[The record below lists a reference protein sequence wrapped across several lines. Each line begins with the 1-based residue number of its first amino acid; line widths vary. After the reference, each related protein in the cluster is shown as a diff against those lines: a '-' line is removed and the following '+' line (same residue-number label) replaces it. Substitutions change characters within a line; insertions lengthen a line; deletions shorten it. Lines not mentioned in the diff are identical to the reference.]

1 MGCSAPSRLHRSSRF
16 ISSVGCAHGPRR
28 PSAGC
33 VQGELPSC
41 PAWFQHDAPDS
52 LAGARHQGIAPS
64 PLLQCSL
71 CLLGSPLRWHS
82 CRTRELSSCPPSLWK
97 IHLMPLWMCQLPDSC
112 SACTSPFLH
121 TPPSN
126 SLLFFPCSNR
136 CSGQMTKTMTR
147 KRPASR
153 EAAASCPVGP

>member
-1 MGCSAPSRLHRSSRF
+1 MGCSAPSRLHGSSRF
-16 ISSVGCAHGPRR
+16 NSSVGCAHGPRR
-28 PSAGC
+28 PSADC

-41 PAWFQHDAPDS
+41 PAWFQRDAPDS

-82 CRTRELSSCPPSLWK
+82 CRTQEVSSPSTQPVENSP
-97 IHLMPLWMCQLPDSC
+97 HAAVDVQLLDSC
-112 SACTSPFLH
+112 SARTSPFLH

-136 CSGQMTKTMTR
+136 CSGQMTKTMTK